1 MDKRGR
7 AGEARAHRDG
17 GSGMRNPW
25 LRVILL
31 AALAVAVWAL
41 AKYGE
46 AMPAVAPADAPA
58 TQFSAQ
64 RAEQVL
70 ARLLGPEVP
79 HPASTPANAAV
90 RGRLI
95 EAFAEIGI
103 AATTYTGQGCFMGRH
118 SASLTCATVTDV
130 IAPVLPGTGKAI
142 IMLAHYDSVPAGPG
156 AADDESSVAAILEAA
171 RALRA
176 RGGKTLHPV
185 LAVITDGEEYDLLGA
200 AAFLDNPA
208 LKAKVGAVVNAEARG
223 NQGQSRLFQTSPGAA
238 GLIDLYA
245 DHLGTYATSSLYA
258 EIYKFMPNDTDLT
271 LFIRDG
277 FPSVN
282 FAFADNVAHYHT
294 PLDNRRD
301 LSVASLQQQGDNVLA
316 MTAALAVTPYAALK
330 THDDVYLDILG
341 RWLPRLPQ
349 SWVLPVALALLVL
362 LALAVAL
369 NRGGRTTL
377 GEGLRAAAIFPA
389 LLIGPAV
396 LGWLLVLIAQGL
408 SDQPDPAYAH
418 PLALRCALAL
428 DVLTVTLLVSR
439 LAGARAS
446 AAAVWLWLAVLGV
459 AAAALL
465 PGFSPYFLLP
475 VLVATVLL
483 LATARAGWESPLGEG
498 ALLLSALA
506 ALVIWLPLCVAGETL
521 MGLRLFALFTV
532 PAAVAAATLTPLLA
546 ARRAPVSAAGIAL
559 AGAVIASGIAGFMPA
574 YSAMAP
580 QRLNLNY
587 VYDGPSGQAVWAAD
601 AGAPLPRSLRAA
613 AQFAVKPEKPYAASW
628 ARAFLAPA
636 PKGDLQLP
644 GAAIVTNEMDGKLR
658 RVTLALSGSPG
669 AAMMWLMV
677 PGKAG
682 LRHVIL
688 GGKAIAAPPSWAKDK
703 RVGIYC
709 MSSDCAQAAITL
721 TMTDK
726 APLNLT
732 LIERRVGLPAF
743 GARLLAA
750 RPQTAVPSQF
760 GDGTMLVTRIAVP
773 AP

>member
-1 MDKRGR
+1 
-7 AGEARAHRDG
+7 
-17 GSGMRNPW
+17 MRNPW

-31 AALAVAVWAL
+31 AALAAAVWAL

-46 AMPAVAPADAPA
+46 AMPAVVPADAPA
-58 TQFSAQ
+58 TQFSAM

-90 RGRLI
+90 RARI
-95 EAFAEIGI
+95 IQAFAELGI
-103 AATTYTGQGCFMGRH
+103 TAGTYTGQGCFIEKHG
-118 SASLTCATVTDV
+118 ASLACATVTDV

-142 IMLAHYDSVPAGPG
+142 VMLAHYDSVPAGPG

-208 LKAKVGAVVNAEARG
+208 LKARVGAVVNAEARG

-301 LSVASLQQQGDNVLA
+301 LSVASLQQQGDNILA
-316 MTAALAVTPYAALK
+316 MTAALAMTPYAALK
-330 THDDVYLDILG
+330 THDDVYLDIFG
-341 RWLPRLPQ
+341 RFLPRMPQ
-349 SWVLPVALALLVL
+349 SWALPLSLVLLVL

-369 NRGGRTTL
+369 NRGERTTL
-377 GEGLRAAAIFPA
+377 GEGLRAAAIFPV
-389 LLIGPAV
+389 LLIVSGL
-396 LGWLLVLIAQGL
+396 LGWLLVFVAQTISGQ
-408 SDQPDPAYAH
+408 SDPAYAH

-428 DVLTVTLLVSR
+428 AVLTVTLPVSR
-439 LAGARAS
+439 LAGLRAS
-446 AAAVWLWLAVLGV
+446 AAAVWLWLAALGV

-465 PGFSPYFLLP
+465 PGISPYFLLP

-483 LATARAGWESPLGEG
+483 LATVRAGWESQAGEG
-498 ALLLSALA
+498 ALLLSALT

-521 MGLRLFALFTV
+521 MGLRAFPLFTV

-546 ARRAPVSAAGIAL
+546 TRRLPFSAAGIGL
-559 AGAVIASGIAGFMPA
+559 AGALIAAGSAGFMPA
-574 YSAMAP
+574 YSAIAP

-587 VYDGPSGQAVWAAD
+587 VYDIASGKAVWAAD
-601 AGAPLPRSLRAA
+601 AAAPLPASLRAA
-613 AQFAVKPEKPYAASW
+613 APFSAKPEKPYAASW

-644 GAAIVTNEMDGKLR
+644 GAAIVTNQLDGKLR
-658 RVTLALSGSPG
+658 RVTLALSGSPQ
-669 AAMMWLMV
+669 AAMMWLLV

-709 MSSDCAQAAITL
+709 MSSDCAQSAITL
-721 TMTDK
+721 TMADK
-726 APLNLT
+726 APLELT
-732 LIERRVGLPAF
+732 LIERRVGLPAS
-743 GARLLAA
+743 GVKLLAA
-750 RPQTAVPSQF
+750 RPKTAVPSQF
-760 GDGTMLVTRIAVP
+760 GDGTMLVRRIAVP